1 MEQVNA
7 FNDEREVH
15 NVNFFR
21 NGVNFFRIL
30 VSLFR
35 KAILRKR
42 TLGVK
47 VFCCSSLGCLSVFSR
62 CSLGEMRQGIREGK
76 EMAILI
82 KSLFFYFGVLWSFL
96 GSSLVHPWS
105 FTRSIYIRY

>member
-30 VSLFR
+30 VKFFR
-35 KAILRKR
+35 KMILRNISNI
-42 TLGVK
+42 TL
-47 VFCCSSLGCLSVFSR
+47 
-62 CSLGEMRQGIREGK
+62 
-76 EMAILI
+76 
-82 KSLFFYFGVLWSFL
+82 
-96 GSSLVHPWS
+96 
-105 FTRSIYIRY
+105 